1 MPQRKKMRFKRNSRE
16 EDYSIQLI
24 PLIDVVFFL
33 LAFFMISTTFVDINR
48 NLDIDLPEAKAGAA
62 SEKSMVFEV
71 EIGVDGKIRL
81 NGEDVTLVTLETML
95 KQRIPGMTAGKR
107 SVVIRADTK
116 ANHGEVVKVMDICKR
131 SGVTQIGVAVR

>member
-1 MPQRKKMRFKRNSRE
+1 MTMRFKRNGRE

-33 LAFFMISTTFVDINR
+33 LAFFMLSTTFVDMNR
-48 NLDIDLPEAKAGAA
+48 NLDISLPEAKAGAA
-62 SEKSMVFEV
+62 SEKPMVFEV
-71 EIGVDGKIRL
+71 EIGQDGKTRL
-81 NGEDVTLVTLETML
+81 NGEDVTLIALETLL
-95 KQRIPGMTAGKR
+95 KQRIHSMTHGKR

-131 SGVTQIGVAVR
+131 SGVTEIGVAVR

>member
-1 MPQRKKMRFKRNSRE
+1 MRFKRNSRE

-62 SEKSMVFEV
+62 SEKSMVFEI

-81 NGEDVTLVTLETML
+81 NGEDVTLATLETLL
-95 KQRIPGMTAGKR
+95 KQRIPGMGHGKR